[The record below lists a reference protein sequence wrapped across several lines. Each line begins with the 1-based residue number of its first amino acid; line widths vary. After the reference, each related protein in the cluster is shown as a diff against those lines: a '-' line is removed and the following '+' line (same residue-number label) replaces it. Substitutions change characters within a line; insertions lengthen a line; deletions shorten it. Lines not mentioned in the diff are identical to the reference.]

1 MFAVLYER
9 LADWYVLLF
18 KKGITSPENLVVVTN
33 ESIWKLR
40 DLEWCEKNNIP
51 ESAFHKR
58 FKLLSIIR
66 KG

>member
-1 MFAVLYER
+1 MFVVLYER

-40 DLEWCEKNNIP
+40 DLEWCENNIP

-58 FKLLSIIR
+58 FKLLSIIK